1 MKSKIEIKEKIDVL
15 VDELLKNQGYKSV
28 ILRNRLNELK
38 WVLE

>member
-1 MKSKIEIKEKIDVL
+1 MKSEIQIKEKIDLL